1 VLGRLLMLGFLLAVV
16 AAGCSFGIFRTVR
29 TVYLSTLE
37 ERARLAESEREE
49 RARRA
54 VLDERARIAREM
66 HDVVAHS
73 LSVIVSQ
80 AQGGAYVAASR
91 PERAVQ
97 ALETIAETGREALAD
112 MRGLLGVLRADRTG
126 PLGADPTTPA
136 AAGIRPAAPAEPQPA
151 LADLPD
157 LIARVRAAG
166 VPVELA
172 GSGTPRRLG
181 PATALAVYRLVQES
195 LTNTLKHAG
204 PDARADVRLV
214 WTEEELTVTVTDD
227 GYGQTPGPGGG
238 QGLAGMRERAAVV
251 GGQVSAGPRAD
262 RGFAVEARFP
272 VGRS

>member
-1 VLGRLLMLGFLLAVV
+1 M
-16 AAGCSFGIFRTVR
+16 
-29 TVYLSTLE
+29 
-37 ERARLAESEREE
+37 
-49 RARRA
+49 
-54 VLDERARIAREM
+54 LDERARIAREM

-91 PERAVQ
+91 PERAVL

-112 MRGLLGVLRADRTG
+112 MRGLLGVLRADGTG
-126 PLGADPTTPA
+126 PAGPYPATPAGPDPATPA
-136 AAGIRPAAPAEPQPA
+136 AAARPAAPAGPQPA

-157 LIARVRAAG
+157 LIGRVRAAG
-166 VPVELA
+166 VPVELG

-251 GGQVSAGPRAD
+251 GGQVSAGPRPG
-262 RGFAVEARFP
+262 RGFAVEAHFP